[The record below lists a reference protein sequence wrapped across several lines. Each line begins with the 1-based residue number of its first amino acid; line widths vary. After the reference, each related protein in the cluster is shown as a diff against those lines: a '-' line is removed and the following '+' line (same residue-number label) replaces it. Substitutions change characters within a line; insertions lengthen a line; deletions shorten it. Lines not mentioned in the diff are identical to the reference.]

1 VAKTTSPV
9 ELSVDQSA
17 EALWSGT
24 PLPVGSSIQLSDA
37 GRRSIEGAMGKAMTF
52 ADRNDPLLNRLATE
66 HVSDD
71 EATINATW
79 GQLNEGLHS
88 ATALSGD
95 DRRAGRD
102 MIKVS
107 ANRAVHGRSF
117 PGGSALRVQTFALGT
132 KLVQLRENYRVGLD
146 EPPLDVEIVAAPTRR
161 AASGDEIASMQ
172 PFEVHAGMIDRL
184 HVVGQLVSGYNDLSQ
199 ASAASLD
206 FGTAMAEIVFGS
218 TRSKRADGPVR
229 RVWSASSLPGD
240 ASAFGQSFTAT
251 SRQAGNVGAR
261 GRAARYEPARI
272 ETTITVGPDGV
283 APTAVVELDPNGRHQ
298 WGIASIRYVFAIQ
311 NGRAVVTE
319 SGRFGTPMFR

>member
-1 VAKTTSPV
+1 VADVAKTTSPV

-37 GRRSIEGAMGKAMTF
+37 VRRSIEGAMGSALTI
-52 ADRNDPLLNRLATE
+52 ADRNDPLLNRLATG
-66 HVSDD
+66 HVRDD
-71 EATINATW
+71 EATITATW
-79 GQLNEGLHS
+79 AQLNEGSHS

-95 DRRAGRD
+95 DRRAEND
-102 MIKVS
+102 MVKVS
-107 ANRAVHGRSF
+107 ANRAVHGVSLA
-117 PGGSALRVQTFALGT
+117 GGSALRMRTFALGT
-132 KLVQLRENYRVGLD
+132 MHVQLHETYRAGMG
-146 EPPLDVEIVAAPTRR
+146 ETPLDVEIVAAQTRQ
-161 AASGDEIASMQ
+161 Q
-172 PFEVHAGMIDRL
+172 PSKVHAGMIDRL
-184 HVVGQLVSGYNDLSQ
+184 HVVGQLVNQYNELPT

-240 ASAFGQSFTAT
+240 ASAFGQSFGAT
-251 SRQAGNVGAR
+251 SRIAGNVGGR
-261 GRAARYEPARI
+261 GHAARYEPARI